1 MPATAA
7 KPRYTLGTWGWARG
21 VDGNTINYLAP
32 VYDGGN
38 NNSVYWV
45 EIKPDPQPESSVL
58 LWKVQVM
65 VHGGEVILTKLK
77 ETATLAKGWAER
89 WVEAL

>member
-7 KPRYTLGTWGWARG
+7 KPKYTLGAWGRKLVSG
-21 VDGNTINYLAP
+21 DLEYLAP
-32 VYDGGN
+32 VYNGDTHHAT
-38 NNSVYWV
+38 YWV
-45 EIKPDPQPESSVL
+45 TVDTVGVAGDRVDLWRVRVTTHNGEQVES
-58 LWKVQVM
+58 
-65 VHGGEVILTKLK
+65 KLK